1 MERGFMIDL
10 TSLIAREE
18 IRALLIEY
26 AQCADSGR
34 TERMLEL
41 FAPEAVLEAT
51 GDPTCRGTSEIRDY
65 FERAA
70 LSARHLM
77 AKPHLRHHL
86 SSIHIELVGAAQ
98 ARSTSY
104 FLAITD
110 TGPDHWGRY
119 RDTLRYDGTGW
130 LIHHRR
136 LQLEGCAGDG
146 WLDRHRKEQQAAGG
160 GADRFS
166 APAVETTPC

>member
-1 MERGFMIDL
+1 MFDL
-10 TSLIAREE
+10 ASLIAREE

-26 AQCADSGR
+26 AQCADTGR
-34 TERMLEL
+34 AERMLEL

-51 GDPTCRGTSEIRDY
+51 GDPTCRGASEIRDY

-70 LSARHLM
+70 RSAQRLM
-77 AKPHLRHHL
+77 AKPYLRHHV
-86 SSIHIELVGAAQ
+86 SSIHIELDGAVQ

-110 TGPDHWGRY
+110 AGPDHWGRY
-119 RDTLRYDGTGW
+119 RDTLRHDGTGW

-136 LQLEGCAGDG
+136 LQLEGCASGG
-146 WLDRHRKEQQAAGG
+146 WLDRHRREAASGG
-160 GADRFS
+160 VALPAS
-166 APAVETTPC
+166 AVETTPS